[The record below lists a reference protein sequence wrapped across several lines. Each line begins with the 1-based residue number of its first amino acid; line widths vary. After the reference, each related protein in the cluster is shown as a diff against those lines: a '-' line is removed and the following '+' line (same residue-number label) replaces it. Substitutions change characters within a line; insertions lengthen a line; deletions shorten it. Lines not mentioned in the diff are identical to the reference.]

1 MRTTKLFPFLPK
13 ANPGSETL
21 QRRVP
26 GFHLTNSP
34 GTKVFWKVLKRAQGP
49 IMNFQEAL
57 EKRSR
62 GTAENAVR
70 TLAAGE
76 HISASSVLKGL

>member
-1 MRTTKLFPFLPK
+1 
-13 ANPGSETL
+13 
-21 QRRVP
+21 
-26 GFHLTNSP
+26 
-34 GTKVFWKVLKRAQGP
+34 
-49 IMNFQEAL
+49 MNFQVAL